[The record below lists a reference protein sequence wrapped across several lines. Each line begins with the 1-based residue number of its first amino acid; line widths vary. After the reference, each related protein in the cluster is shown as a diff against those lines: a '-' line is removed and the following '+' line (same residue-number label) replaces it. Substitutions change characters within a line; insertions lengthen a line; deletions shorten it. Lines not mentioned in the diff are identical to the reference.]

1 MSAPRRAPAA
11 PPGVVDQGRGTRTGR
26 RALALFGYFVLGL
39 IFGVTLIQS
48 EAASWYRIQEMFR
61 FQGFQIYGIFLTALA
76 VGIPATALVKRLG
89 LRSLEGEHVRPPAK
103 ELGRGYRYVLGS
115 GTFGVGLAMTGACP
129 GPVYALLGYGVWPMA
144 VVLVSAVAGAWIY
157 GVLRPHLPHY

>member
-1 MSAPRRAPAA
+1 VSGPRGAPAA
-11 PPGVVDQGRGTRTGR
+11 EPDAGGEARPARTGR
-26 RALALFGYFVLGL
+26 RALALLGYFVLGL
-39 IFGVTLIQS
+39 VFGVTLIQS

-76 VGIPATALVKRLG
+76 VGIPATAVVKRLE
-89 LRSLEGEHVRPPAK
+89 LRSVEGEPVRPPPK
-103 ELGRGYRYVLGS
+103 EVGRGYRYLLGS

-144 VVLVSAVAGAWIY
+144 VVLLSAVAGAWTY
-157 GVLRPHLPHY
+157 GALRPRLPHY

>member
-1 MSAPRRAPAA
+1 MK
-11 PPGVVDQGRGTRTGR
+11 
-26 RALALFGYFVLGL
+26 RALAFLGYFGLGV

-61 FQGFQIYGIFLTALA
+61 FRGFQIYGIFLTALA
-76 VGIPATALVKRLG
+76 VGIPAVAL
-89 LRSLEGEHVRPPAK
+89 LRRRQPRSFEGDAIRPAAK

-129 GPVYALLGYGVWPMA
+129 GPVYSLIGYGVLPMA
-144 VVLVSAVAGAWIY
+144 VVLLSSVLGAWVY
-157 GVLRPHLPHY
+157 GLMRPRLPHY